1 MNLLMPQ
8 PLNHHPFLKGGK
20 EGGGLAHLFKECM
33 VCLNDRMSCF
43 EFFCIHV
50 FSRTLTLPKEKKML
64 LVGGCGLIQC
74 LFRSCSYSFCFPT
87 SVLHKSHIFPVTPL
101 GTLKFSVAV

>member
-43 EFFCIHV
+43 VFFCIHV
-50 FSRTLTLPKEKKML
+50 FSRTLTLTKEKKML

-74 LFRSCSYSFCFPT
+74 LFRSCSYSFFVSPLLFYLNLIFFL
-87 SVLHKSHIFPVTPL
+87 SLH
-101 GTLKFSVAV
+101 